1 MKRQMYIPEIGNVI
15 KLEKDWKFTL
25 YCEYRNEKLFE
36 AISKEKYNYRAD
48 GQDIEVTLPKGATLT
63 IDRIYIRQGLSNYS
77 SLSFYLDC
85 PAISSKRLR
94 FWAKLVDVNNIVFS
108 IESKEEPLK
117 LECRIADIYEAKAV
131 HFLFEGG
138 DAIRAQIA
146 PIQRVFSTGDREL
159 VFEVVLSWDVEVFE
173 YESTN
178 WIGMKI
184 VQSGRRYKNV
194 KYELQAVG
202 GGLIQTFTTRDA
214 LMKKARAI
222 YKEQNAAAIK
232 DNNQQ

>member
-36 AISKEKYNYRAD
+36 AIFKEKYNYRAD

-94 FWAKLVDVNNIVFS
+94 FWAKLIDVNNIMFS

-117 LECRIADIYEAKAV
+117 LECCIADIYEAGNI
-131 HFLFEGG
+131 HFLFEGQNP
-138 DAIRAQIA
+138 IKSQMA
-146 PIQRVFSTGDREL
+146 PIHRVFSTGDKEL
-159 VFEVVLSWDVEVFE
+159 VFEVVLQWDIEEFE
-173 YESTN
+173 YEATN
-178 WIGMKI
+178 WLGMK
-184 VQSGRRYKNV
+184 STGRGRRFKNV
-194 KYELQAVG
+194 EYGLHTVG
-202 GGLIQTFTTRDA
+202 GGLIQTFKTRSA
-214 LMKKARAI
+214 LMKRTKAL
-222 YKEQNAAAIK
+222 YKEQNAAAK
-232 DNNQQ
+232 

>member
-36 AISKEKYNYRAD
+36 AISKEKYNYRED

-85 PAISSKRLR
+85 PAISDKRLR
-94 FWAKLVDVNNIVFS
+94 FWAKLVDVNNIMFS
-108 IESKEEPLK
+108 IESKVTPVKLVSNCPNIRSGERLPPFIITYHNEDVIFLITEIGHVELYKVDIKYDVRDEEIIQQGFLRNTTYILK
-117 LECRIADIYEAKAV
+117 IYE
-131 HFLFEGG
+131 
-138 DAIRAQIA
+138 
-146 PIQRVFSTGDREL
+146 
-159 VFEVVLSWDVEVFE
+159 
-173 YESTN
+173 
-178 WIGMKI
+178 
-184 VQSGRRYKNV
+184 NV
-194 KYELQAVG
+194 KYHLLSLDGTELGVYG
-202 GGLIQTFTTRDA
+202 TRDS
-214 LMKKARAI
+214 LMSAAKRI

-232 DNNQQ
+232 SNNQ

>member
-1 MKRQMYIPEIGNVI
+1 MYIPEIGNVI
-15 KLEKDWKFTL
+15 KLEQDWKFTL

-85 PAISSKRLR
+85 PAISNKRLR

-108 IESKEEPLK
+108 IESKEAPIKIVSNCPNIRNGESLPPYDISYFGDDGIYLVSETGTIELYK
-117 LECRIADIYEAKAV
+117 VDIKYDVEERQMTTQGWFGSSSYTLRIYE
-131 HFLFEGG
+131 
-138 DAIRAQIA
+138 
-146 PIQRVFSTGDREL
+146 
-159 VFEVVLSWDVEVFE
+159 
-173 YESTN
+173 
-178 WIGMKI
+178 
-184 VQSGRRYKNV
+184 NV
-194 KYELQAVG
+194 KYYLLSLDNIELGVYK
-202 GGLIQTFTTRDA
+202 TRDS
-214 LMKKARAI
+214 LMSAARRI

-232 DNNQQ
+232 SNNTNKKDLEK